1 MEGLNLQS
9 TENKKKLAIGR
20 KLDGQFLAIAWVL
33 LLRNADFARYLS
45 WGPVTSIE
53 ESISFLSDTMFR
65 HQLGD
70 VAGWGLVK
78 KRENRIIG
86 TCGFTNWDPESKK
99 AEIGYALARDHWGQG
114 YITETVNQVI
124 DYGCRSMELNRI
136 EGMCDAEN

>member
-1 MEGLNLQS
+1 
-9 TENKKKLAIGR
+9 
-20 KLDGQFLAIAWVL
+20 
-33 LLRNADFARYLS
+33 ADFARYLS

-65 HQLGD
+65 RQLGD

-78 KRENRIIG
+78 KQENRIIG
-86 TCGFTNWDPESKK
+86 ICGFTNWDPESKK

-114 YITETVNQVI
+114 YITEAVNQVI
-124 DYGCRSMELNRI
+124 DYGFRSMELNRI